1 MKVADNSKAGVAWS
15 VALMLNLSRGRR
27 KIELR
32 EFVLG
37 DGVSIIGANGK
48 AIPWREA
55 HEAFESVRPGLAN
68 VDIGRGGV
76 VDVDEVRD
84 LIGEI
89 GRADRNAAW
98 QQGLFDA
105 AIEASARFRL

>member
-1 MKVADNSKAGVAWS
+1 
-15 VALMLNLSRGRR
+15 MLNLSRGRR